1 MNGSIL
7 TDVKLFCNLPAE
19 YTPFDPG
26 VIIHINTT
34 FALLNRAA
42 GIGPVEG
49 YRITDEKNKWG
60 EFTDDI
66 VTLGMVKDYIRLSAK
81 VIFDPPASA
90 TILEAYNKTI
100 EKLEFHLGVKAD
112 EEVTA
117 DE

>member
-7 TDVKLFCNLPAE
+7 TDVKLFCNLPKE
-19 YTPFDPG
+19 YTPFDEG
-26 VIIHINTT
+26 IIIHINTT
-34 FALLNRAA
+34 FALLNRAS
-42 GIGPVEG
+42 GIGPVNG
-49 YRITDEKNKWG
+49 YRIKDASNKWS

-66 VTLGMVKDYIRLSAK
+66 VTLGLVKDYVSLTAK
-81 VIFDPPASA
+81 VIFDPPASS

-100 EKLEFHLGVKAD
+100 DKLEFHLGVKAD